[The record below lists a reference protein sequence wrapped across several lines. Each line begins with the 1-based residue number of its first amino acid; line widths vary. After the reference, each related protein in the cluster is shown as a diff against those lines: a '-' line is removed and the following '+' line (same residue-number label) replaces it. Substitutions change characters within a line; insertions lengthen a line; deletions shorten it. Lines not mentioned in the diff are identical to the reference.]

1 MSTFITNA
9 SVVARACVSRKD
21 TLSPMRSR
29 ALAEIV
35 ALSTGRGASYADARA
50 VEREIESVTVKDGSV
65 ESIDRSAD
73 RGIGVRVLVKGAWG
87 FAASD
92 RTDDASLRRLVD
104 DAIARADASAR
115 VQRRAVTL
123 AAVPREHGEYR
134 TTFAR
139 DPFAVP
145 MTERIELLRA
155 ADDAM
160 KGEHVR
166 TRRGGISAYRTRK
179 HLVTSEGTDV
189 AQEIVDSAAGLAVLA
204 VKAGA
209 KPVTRSELRN
219 AKQAGWEFVEACDL
233 VTRGRRYRTDAEATL
248 DAPLAPARATDVILD
263 QSFLALLVHESCGH
277 PTEADRVLEHEV
289 AFAGTT
295 FMWPEDRGRL
305 RYGSKHVS
313 MTADATLPGGLG
325 TFGWDDD
332 GVPGMRTKLIDRGT
346 FVGYLTSRET
356 AGALGIPVAIG
367 SARAESW
374 QHFPIVRM
382 VNVSLDAG
390 PTPYPLLLG
399 GIQDGLLLESP
410 GSYSL
415 DEKRQNFHFT
425 AQVARVVTN
434 GEVQGYVRGVGF
446 QSLTPDFWGRCDG
459 VADDWELHGFLSC
472 AKGEPLQLM
481 RVGHG
486 AAHARFRAL
495 PLEIQ
500 A

>member
-9 SVVARACVSRKD
+9 SVVACACVSRKD
-21 TLSPMRSR
+21 TLPRMRSG
-29 ALAEIV
+29 ALADIV
-35 ALSTGRGASYADARA
+35 AACTGRGAGYADARA
-50 VEREIESVTVKDGSV
+50 VEREVESVNVKDGSV

-73 RGIGVRVLVKGAWG
+73 RGIGVRVLVEGAWG

-92 RTDDASLRRLVD
+92 RTDETALLRLVD
-104 DAIARADASAR
+104 DALARAKASAR
-115 VQRRAVTL
+115 VQRRGVML
-123 AAVPREHGEYR
+123 APVEPQRGEYSTSLR
-134 TTFAR
+134 R

-145 MTERIELLRA
+145 MSERIALLRA
-155 ADDAM
+155 ADEAM
-160 KGEHVR
+160 KGEHIR

-189 AQEIVDSAAGLAVLA
+189 SQEIVDAAAGLAVLA

-209 KPVTRSELRN
+209 KPVNRSELRN
-219 AKQAGWEFVEACDL
+219 AKQAGWEFVEECDL
-233 VTRGRRYRTDAEATL
+233 VARGRRYREDAEATL
-248 DAPLAPARATDVILD
+248 DAPLATARPTDVVLD

-295 FMWPEDRGRL
+295 FMWPADRGKL
-305 RYGSKHVS
+305 RYGSEHVS
-313 MTADATLPGGLG
+313 MTADSTLPGGMG

-367 SARAESW
+367 SARAEGW

-390 PTPYPLLLG
+390 HTPYPELLG
-399 GIQDGLLLESP
+399 GIENGLLLESP

-425 AQVARVVTN
+425 AQVARVVRH

-446 QSLTPDFWGRCDG
+446 QSLTPDFWGRCDR
-459 VADDWELHGFLSC
+459 VADDWELHGFLTC

-495 PLEIQ
+495 PLEIT